1 MRTPNATRDLRL
13 IQDTVA
19 NLAHFKGLARDRL
32 TQVVR
37 LARLERMGR
46 GSWVARRGEQL
57 QGVVAIAKGMVKL
70 AMRGAGDAE
79 RVLRFVGPGETFGEA
94 SVLLG
99 RPSAVD
105 ALTLA
110 DTVLAVIASASI
122 RSLMASDARFARR
135 MAKLLAER
143 MLVLLAEIEAS
154 ELRPAG
160 ERLASYLLTLAQPT
174 AEAGRWTAHLPAT
187 KTLVAARLGMKK
199 ETLSRLLHDLAS
211 RRLIEVSRRDIAIL
225 EPQRL
230 QELAHSGLP

>member
-1 MRTPNATRDLRL
+1 VPISNATRDL
-13 IQDTVA
+13 IDGIVA
-19 NLAHFKGLARDRL
+19 DLVLFKGLARNRVS
-32 TQVVR
+32 QVARAAR
-37 LARLERMGR
+37 LARLRR
-46 GSWVARRGEQL
+46 GTWLARRGEPL
-57 QGVVAIAKGMVKL
+57 AGVFAVAKGMVKL
-70 AMRGAGDAE
+70 ALRGADGAE

-105 ALTLA
+105 ALTLV

-122 RSLMASDARFARR
+122 RSLMASDVRFSRR
-135 MAKLLAER
+135 MAMLLAER
-143 MLVLLAEIEAS
+143 MLVLLAEVEAS

-225 EPQRL
+225 DRGRL
-230 QELAHSGLP
+230 AEVARAG